1 MTQQRQWFRDEKSFG
16 VQDEAGEV
24 IARNLYHDL
33 ETEDGTKQRVFP
45 GIHVRP
51 DHRGVGLASELT
63 KHSMDISLDEG
74 FRIVPV
80 CPYIAQWM
88 REYDNGAYL
97 EYRDDPGA
105 ERFDA
110 NGLV

>member
-16 VQDEAGEV
+16 VHDETGEV
-24 IARNLYHDL
+24 IARNLYHDH
-33 ETEDGTKQRVFP
+33 ETDDGTKQRVFP

-74 FRIVPV
+74 FRIGPV
-80 CPYIAQWM
+80 CTYISQWM
-88 REYDNGAYL
+88 REYDNGTALGYG
-97 EYRDDPGA
+97 DDPVA
-105 ERFDA
+105 DYLDA
-110 NGLV
+110 TGPV